1 MNFYVSYHGSS
12 QKSTDF
18 FGPLTRG
25 KAYQLFFRYA
35 VPQMVGLL
43 FNSVYTIVDGIF
55 IGNRLGWG
63 AMIAGTL
70 SNVALDYV
78 FMYPF
83 NL

>member
-1 MNFYVSYHGSS
+1 
-12 QKSTDF
+12 
-18 FGPLTRG
+18 
-25 KAYQLFFRYA
+25 
-35 VPQMVGLL
+35 MVGLL

-78 FMYPF
+78 FMYPLDIETIF
-83 NL
+83 